1 MKAFGLNALGR
12 GFDLEDLDIAAPM
25 EREDLV
31 KRANSGLCRTARISL
46 IAILTD
52 GLRWC
57 QYPGAG
63 IWSRAKSFLS

>member
-31 KRANSGLCRTARISL
+31 NVQTLGCVAPPAFHSS
-46 IAILTD
+46 
-52 GLRWC
+52 
-57 QYPGAG
+57 Q
-63 IWSRAKSFLS
+63 S